1 VDGGERGAQLV
12 GDVGH
17 ELRAYLLEPPE
28 LGDVVQHHDDA
39 GIIGGQP
46 QRHRIGLDGAL
57 EGPGHAQL
65 ASDDGALAAQP
76 APADQLVQ
84 SDVADDLEQ
93 RRALGPRRLR
103 PNIVRARSF
112 ISTTWPR
119 PSTAS
124 TPSTMPSRI
133 APILARSCWRSASRS
148 RSRWASVLMARAS
161 TPISSGERTG
171 ARAAKLPSLIS
182 RAIVCIWTTGSVTR
196 PATNMPMPSAT
207 TSATSP

>member
-1 VDGGERGAQLV
+1 MDGGERGAQLV

-84 SDVADDLEQ
+84 ADRDRLAQ
-93 RRALGPRRLR
+93 ILINLVDNAVKYTPRGGRVT
-103 PNIVRARSF
+103 VRARPVAAARVA
-112 ISTTWPR
+112 IAIEDTGVGIPAEDLPR
-119 PSTAS
+119 ITE
-124 TPSTMPSRI
+124 RFYRVDK
-133 APILARSCWRSASRS
+133 ARSRE
-148 RSRWASVLMARAS
+148 L
-161 TPISSGERTG
+161 GGTG
-171 ARAAKLPSLIS
+171 LGL
-182 RAIVCIWTTGSVTR
+182 AIVKHLVAAHGGQLEIESEVERGTIVRVTL
-196 PATNMPMPSAT
+196 PAGEVR
-207 TSATSP
+207 

>member
-1 VDGGERGAQLV
+1 MTKDDFQKAPRVVAILERAAQQRLQVAVDGGERGAQLV

-84 SDVADDLEQ
+84 ADVADDLEQ
-93 RRALGPRRLR
+93 RRALGPRGLEAEHR
-103 PNIVRARSF
+103 PGALVHQYDVAAAIDGQHALDHAVEDRADLG
-112 ISTTWPR
+112 P
-119 PSTAS
+119 
-124 TPSTMPSRI
+124 
-133 APILARSCWRSASRS
+133 L
-148 RSRWASVLMARAS
+148 VLE
-161 TPISSGERTG
+161 IGEPVPQPLGQRVDG
-171 ARAAKLPSLIS
+171 AGQHADL
-182 RAIVCIWTTGSVTR
+182 VG
-196 PATNMPMPSAT
+196 
-207 TSATSP
+207 